1 MRKNFILVITL
12 AVLLFPVMS
21 APADGAGTITGRML
35 MKGGTPISGGIVI
48 FFDLQGE
55 SPPAPESYVR
65 PPDYVADLKMM
76 AVSVWECRRV
86 NIISAPLNGWMDS
99 QNRPGKGM
107 CFLW

>member
-35 MKGGTPISGGIVI
+35 MKDGTPISGGIVI
-48 FFDLQGE
+48 FLICRAIRRRLPKGI
-55 SPPAPESYVR
+55 SGR
-65 PPDYVADLKMM
+65 RIIWRTLKMM

-86 NIISAPLNGWMDS
+86 NIISAPLNGRMDS
-99 QNRPGKGM
+99 QDRPGKGM